1 MKEQLRAVA
10 KEYARQ
16 FGKIIG
22 IEPDYW
28 TGGDLSLGSCLFG
41 DYFFVLND
49 MQIVVDNLDKWVK
62 KYGTVEKVG
71 NEVIEWIE
79 FVTEHYPRQ
88 PRINLYAWMDGYRL
102 TAALKDLDFNRQLSK
117 MYEGYAKR
125 LYDSRNM
132 LERFILRKHDNELSE
147 ETYKAFIINLLEER
161 KQRQGDTLDEEFGT
175 FDLDNWHGKKKHAEE
190 FGKEVTSWFEDMT
203 RQISEKTAENFK
215 LNMEIRGKRR
225 VIEQQQDEIERLKQR
240 TMWERITRKGE

>member
-1 MKEQLRAVA
+1 M
-10 KEYARQ
+10 
-16 FGKIIG
+16 IIIRTANG
-22 IEPDYW
+22 CEFINDENISRVTHDKKKAEVCIYRGALPCTITQVVSVTYTTKKDVEFEDK
-28 TGGDLSLGSCLFG
+28 GSL
-41 DYFFVLND
+41 
-49 MQIVVDNLDKWVK
+49 
-62 KYGTVEKVG
+62 
-71 NEVIEWIE
+71 
-79 FVTEHYPRQ
+79 
-88 PRINLYAWMDGYRL
+88 L

-125 LYDSRNM
+125 LYESRNT

-161 KQRQGDTLDEEFGT
+161 KQRQGNTLDEEFGT
-175 FDLDNWHGKKKHAEE
+175 FDLDNWYGKKKNAEE

-225 VIEQQQDEIERLKQR
+225 VIKQQQDEIERLKLR
-240 TMWERITRKGE
+240 SLWERITRKGE

>member
-1 MKEQLRAVA
+1 MIIIRTANGCEFINDEDVTRITHDKKKAEVCIYRGALPCTITQVVSVTYTTKKDA
-10 KEYARQ
+10 EYEDK
-16 FGKIIG
+16 G
-22 IEPDYW
+22 
-28 TGGDLSLGSCLFG
+28 SL
-41 DYFFVLND
+41 
-49 MQIVVDNLDKWVK
+49 
-62 KYGTVEKVG
+62 
-71 NEVIEWIE
+71 
-79 FVTEHYPRQ
+79 
-88 PRINLYAWMDGYRL
+88 L

-125 LYDSRNM
+125 LYESRNT

-203 RQISEKTAENFK
+203 RQISEETAKNFK
-215 LNMEIRGKRR
+215 FNMERRGKQR
-225 VIEQQQDEIERLKQR
+225 IIQEQQDEIKRLKLR
-240 TMWERITRKGE
+240 TLWERITRKGE

>member
-1 MKEQLRAVA
+1 MIIIRTANGCEFINDTDIARISHNKEKAEVYIYRGTLPYTITQVVSVTYTT
-10 KEYARQ
+10 KKDME
-16 FGKIIG
+16 FEDKG
-22 IEPDYW
+22 
-28 TGGDLSLGSCLFG
+28 SL
-41 DYFFVLND
+41 
-49 MQIVVDNLDKWVK
+49 
-62 KYGTVEKVG
+62 
-71 NEVIEWIE
+71 
-79 FVTEHYPRQ
+79 
-88 PRINLYAWMDGYRL
+88 L

-125 LYDSRNM
+125 LYESRNT

-203 RQISEKTAENFK
+203 RQINEKTAENFK
-215 LNMEIRGKRR
+215 LDSEIWGKRR
-225 VIEQQQDEIERLKQR
+225 IIKQQQDEIERLKLR
-240 TMWERITRKGE
+240 SLWERITRKGE

>member
-1 MKEQLRAVA
+1 MIIIRTANGCEFINDEDVMRITHDKKKAEVCIYRGALPCTITQVVSVTYTTKKDA
-10 KEYARQ
+10 EYEDK
-16 FGKIIG
+16 G
-22 IEPDYW
+22 
-28 TGGDLSLGSCLFG
+28 SL
-41 DYFFVLND
+41 
-49 MQIVVDNLDKWVK
+49 
-62 KYGTVEKVG
+62 
-71 NEVIEWIE
+71 
-79 FVTEHYPRQ
+79 
-88 PRINLYAWMDGYRL
+88 L

-125 LYDSRNM
+125 LYESRNT

-175 FDLDNWHGKKKHAEE
+175 FDLDNWYGKKKNAEE

-225 VIEQQQDEIERLKQR
+225 VIKQQQDEIERLKLR
-240 TMWERITRKGE
+240 TLWKRITRKG

>member
-1 MKEQLRAVA
+1 MIIIRTANGCEFINDEDVTRITHDKKKAEVCIYRGALPCTITQVVSVTYTTKKDA
-10 KEYARQ
+10 EYEDK
-16 FGKIIG
+16 G
-22 IEPDYW
+22 
-28 TGGDLSLGSCLFG
+28 SL
-41 DYFFVLND
+41 
-49 MQIVVDNLDKWVK
+49 
-62 KYGTVEKVG
+62 
-71 NEVIEWIE
+71 
-79 FVTEHYPRQ
+79 
-88 PRINLYAWMDGYRL
+88 L

-125 LYDSRNM
+125 LYESRNT

-203 RQISEKTAENFK
+203 RQISEETADGTMKDIE
-215 LNMEIRGKRR
+215 MREKRR
-225 VIEQQQDEIERLKQR
+225 IIQEQQDEIERLKLR
-240 TMWERITRKGE
+240 SLWERITRKGE